1 MASAPRQAS
10 QTSSSSAPEPSP
22 MPFDREPETVEESVG
37 DFDLISTLR
46 NNVSTGTQSI
56 EAIFNT
62 VASASR
68 VMSGADGT
76 ALAVETKGTMM
87 CRARSGSIAPGVGT
101 SMSRESGISGEC
113 LRTATMLVCHDTFCD
128 PRVDAE
134 VCEQLGIRSVVA
146 VPLMEP
152 PEQSGFWKPSR
163 HNPTPSTAMP

>member
-1 MASAPRQAS
+1 MASAPE
-10 QTSSSSAPEPSP
+10 SSR

-46 NNVSTGTQSI
+46 NNVSTGNQSV
-56 EAIFNT
+56 EAIFST

-76 ALAVETKGTMM
+76 ALAVDTKGMM
-87 CRARSGSIAPGVGT
+87 VCQARSGSIAPGVGT

-128 PRVDAE
+128 PRV
-134 VCEQLGIRSVVA
+134 
-146 VPLMEP
+146 
-152 PEQSGFWKPSR
+152 
-163 HNPTPSTAMP
+163 